1 MFRMCAIDSLI
12 FLILFQS
19 WSVLIGLILI
29 LDPESVSQCQ
39 SDQIS
44 IEGSKT
50 KFGTRKSKFC
60 RIELDWDQTRPGTR
74 SPDSDDKYLKSSQL

>member
-50 KFGTRKSKFC
+50 KFGTLKSIFC
-60 RIELDWDQTRPGTR
+60 RIGIRPDRVQDHLTAMI
-74 SPDSDDKYLKSSQL
+74 SI